1 MNETETPRFATYRVD
16 ELRPHPSYVKHQLS
30 VPAFKISALDRLGD
44 LAFQEPITIT
54 TDGIIIDG
62 YARWELAKLR
72 NLATI
77 RCLAYQL
84 TEDEALCYLLLKQR
98 RSDGLNDFR
107 RIELAFDLEP
117 SIRENARANQQ
128 AGGRAKG
135 SSTLTT
141 AERVDRRKK
150 IAQIADVS
158 VGNVTKVRRIL
169 SHACSCVQQAVRSR
183 EISINVAER
192 WSHESPAQQLENLRL
207 RRIQRG
213 IKKKAKELVMAHVRG
228 LGQSKP
234 DLKIAEFLVLI
245 TRLVA
250 MSPEESNK
258 LGPVAIGSVTVP
270 GKGVFLTDELPEA
283 LKIETTTGSS
293 R

>member
-1 MNETETPRFATYRVD
+1 
-16 ELRPHPSYVKHQLS
+16 
-30 VPAFKISALDRLGD
+30 LGD

-54 TDGIIIDG
+54 TCGIIIDG

-72 NLATI
+72 NLVTI
-77 RCLAYQL
+77 RCLEYQL
-84 TEDEALCYLLLKQR
+84 TEDEALYFLLRKQR

-117 SIRENARANQQ
+117 AIREIARANQQ

-135 SSTLTT
+135 SSILTT

-150 IAQIADVS
+150 IAQVAGVS

-169 SHACSCVQQAVRSR
+169 SHACSGVQQAARSR

-192 WSHESPAQQLENLRL
+192 WSHEWPAQQLENLRL
-207 RRIQRG
+207 RRLQRG
-213 IKKKAKELVMAHVRG
+213 IKKKAKELIMAHVRG
-228 LGQSKP
+228 LRQFKSN
-234 DLKIAEFLVLI
+234 LKLAEFLVLI

-270 GKGVFLTDELPEA
+270 GKGVFLTEELLKA
-283 LKIETTTGSS
+283 LKIETITGE
-293 R
+293 